1 MNTARGKIVN
11 RDALVEAL
19 ASEHLQG
26 YAGDVWY
33 PQPTPADHP
42 WRTMPRNAM
51 TVHYSGMTLE
61 AQKRIEDGVKD
72 ILERFFNHE
81 PFQDK
86 DIIVASGRIASKSY
100 TAK

>member
-1 MNTARGKIVN
+1 MI
-11 RDALVEAL
+11 
-19 ASEHLQG
+19 
-26 YAGDVWY
+26 
-33 PQPTPADHP
+33 
-42 WRTMPRNAM
+42 

-61 AQKRIEDGVKD
+61 QKRIEDGVKD

>member
-1 MNTARGKIVN
+1 MFGIHN
-11 RDALVEAL
+11 L
-19 ASEHLQG
+19 HLLIIHG
-26 YAGDVWY
+26 E
-33 PQPTPADHP
+33 
-42 WRTMPRNAM
+42 TMPRNAM

>member
-1 MNTARGKIVN
+1 
-11 RDALVEAL
+11 
-19 ASEHLQG
+19 
-26 YAGDVWY
+26 
-33 PQPTPADHP
+33 
-42 WRTMPRNAM
+42 M